1 MIIAFIF
8 ILVGIIFMIG
18 TLIYTRKKN
27 NLQEVKPI
35 DKSNIKKGKKT
46 LSNLWGIDGFNNQV
60 ITINKNQHSIIIELE
75 SIEYSLLHDGEKA
88 NVDRELISIAQMLKF
103 PIQFLEVKKQIEIG
117 DMLEE
122 IKISTINANDNV
134 KEYANQIIAHLEKLQ
149 EDQNLFERKNYMVI
163 SSFNNRKVAESE
175 LKEFYQLLRYHL
187 LNIKVST
194 RLLNDREIVELIYEQ
209 LHKGNKN
216 KVADIEQAVREVYRE
231 KEITKDR
238 DSIYEKEGGKHEG
251 VITFGNI
258 KKKMPTLTDFHRV
271 MKEKIKN
278 KELTSTISNFLN
290 GNTLGIFDCQ
300 STLKI
305 NDQIICFDISEIKD
319 EIMRYYV
326 CLVLTTWITNKYMA
340 TKERNKRY
348 VVVDEAWN
356 LFKNKETSDFLENLA
371 RRARKKK
378 VAMILATQNLSEMR
392 QSNQAE
398 AIINCCD
405 TIILLKQSIGS
416 IDEIMKF
423 FKLPSGVKEI
433 LTKARPGECILIRGG
448 DVRAIKIDMTK
459 FESEFITT

>member
-216 KVADIEQAVREVYRE
+216 KVADIKQ
-231 KEITKDR
+231 K
-238 DSIYEKEGGKHEG
+238 GGFELY
-251 VITFGNI
+251 V
-258 KKKMPTLTDFHRV
+258 TD
-271 MKEKIKN
+271 K
-278 KELTSTISNFLN
+278 T
-290 GNTLGIFDCQ
+290 
-300 STLKI
+300 
-305 NDQIICFDISEIKD
+305 
-319 EIMRYYV
+319 
-326 CLVLTTWITNKYMA
+326 
-340 TKERNKRY
+340 
-348 VVVDEAWN
+348 
-356 LFKNKETSDFLENLA
+356 
-371 RRARKKK
+371 RKK
-378 VAMILATQNLSEMR
+378 
-392 QSNQAE
+392 
-398 AIINCCD
+398 D
-405 TIILLKQSIGS
+405 
-416 IDEIMKF
+416 
-423 FKLPSGVKEI
+423 
-433 LTKARPGECILIRGG
+433 
-448 DVRAIKIDMTK
+448 
-459 FESEFITT
+459 